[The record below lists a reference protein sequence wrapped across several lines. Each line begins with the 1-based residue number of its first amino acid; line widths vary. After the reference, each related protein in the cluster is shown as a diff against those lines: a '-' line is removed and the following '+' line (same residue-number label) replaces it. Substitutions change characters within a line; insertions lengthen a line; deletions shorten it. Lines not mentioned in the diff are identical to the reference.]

1 VDITKP
7 VGAGKKEE
15 VKLDSAASHVLE
27 ECRMVL
33 PGIQA
38 LFGFQLIAV
47 FNQGFD
53 EKLTASEQQLHFL
66 ALFLVAL
73 SAAFVMAPAA
83 LHRQTQQRSVSE
95 RFIWLSS
102 LLVLGSMF
110 PLALGMSLD
119 VYLIA
124 RVVFGTPG
132 MGLAFSTM
140 LFAVLMA
147 LWMLLPRLESRR
159 NR

>member
-1 VDITKP
+1 MDIAKP
-7 VGAGKKEE
+7 AGAGKKEE
-15 VKLDSAASHVLE
+15 VKLGAAASYLLE
-27 ECRMVL
+27 ECRMIL
-33 PGIQA
+33 PGIQT

-47 FNQGFD
+47 FSQGFD
-53 EKLTASEQQLHFL
+53 EKLTADEQQLHFL

-73 SAAFVMAPAA
+73 AAALVMTPAA
-83 LHRQTQQRSVSE
+83 IHRQTQQRSVSE

-102 LLVLGSMF
+102 MLVLASMF
-110 PLALGMSLD
+110 PLALAMSLD

-132 MGLAFSTM
+132 IGLAFSALLLT
-140 LFAVLMA
+140 LLLA
-147 LWMLLPRLESRR
+147 LWMLLPRLEGRK

>member
-1 VDITKP
+1 MP
-7 VGAGKKEE
+7 HGHRQAG
-15 VKLDSAASHVLE
+15 
-27 ECRMVL
+27 RR
-33 PGIQA
+33 
-38 LFGFQLIAV
+38 
-47 FNQGFD
+47 QGFD
-53 EKLTASEQQLHFL
+53 ETLAAGEQQLHFL

-73 SAAFVMAPAA
+73 AAALVMTPAA
-83 LHRQTQQRSVSE
+83 IHRHTQQRSVSE

-102 LLVLGSMF
+102 MLVLASMF

-132 MGLAFSTM
+132 IGLAFS
-140 LFAVLMA
+140 AVLLALLMA
-147 LWMLLPRLESRR
+147 LWMLLPRLEGRK